1 MQAQDI
7 MTRDVITVGPDMAVR
22 DVAGLLLDKH
32 ISAAPVVD
40 EAGKLIGIVSEGDLV
55 RRPEIAGEPRVS
67 WWLDL
72 ISSETERAR
81 DHVKMHG
88 RTAGQVMT
96 PGVAYVAEDTPV
108 AEAARM
114 LEQRRIKRVPV
125 LRDGKVVGIVSR
137 ADLVRVLAV
146 CHPPEAIAER
156 QDDRQIRDQV
166 QKVLE
171 GQRWDFSLVNVVVE
185 DGVVHLWALVEDV
198 ETRDAMKVAARNILG
213 VKAVEAHFT
222 RPPVWA

>member
-40 EAGKLIGIVSEGDLV
+40 ETGKLIGIVSEGDLV

-81 DHVKMHG
+81 DHVKTHG
-88 RTAGQVMT
+88 RSAGQVRLGGGISLGDSGQLAAEQGLDGPSAQ
-96 PGVAYVAEDTPV
+96 PGVC
-108 AEAARM
+108 RF
-114 LEQRRIKRVPV
+114 
-125 LRDGKVVGIVSR
+125 G
-137 ADLVRVLAV
+137 
-146 CHPPEAIAER
+146 
-156 QDDRQIRDQV
+156 
-166 QKVLE
+166 
-171 GQRWDFSLVNVVVE
+171 
-185 DGVVHLWALVEDV
+185 
-198 ETRDAMKVAARNILG
+198 
-213 VKAVEAHFT
+213 
-222 RPPVWA
+222 

>member
-81 DHVKMHG
+81 DHVKTHG

-114 LEQRRIKRVPV
+114 LEERRIKRVPV
-125 LRDGKVVGIVSR
+125 LRDGKVVGILSR
-137 ADLVRVLAV
+137 ADLLRVLV
-146 CHPPEAIAER
+146 MQPEAEADPDGR
-156 QDDRQIRDQV
+156 ADDRVVRAAVERTLREIRSGAI
-166 QKVLE
+166 L
-171 GQRWDFSLVNVVVE
+171 LNVVVD
-185 DGVVHLWALVEDV
+185 DGTVHLWGMV
-198 ETRDAMKVAARNILG
+198 
-213 VKAVEAHFT
+213 
-222 RPPVWA
+222 